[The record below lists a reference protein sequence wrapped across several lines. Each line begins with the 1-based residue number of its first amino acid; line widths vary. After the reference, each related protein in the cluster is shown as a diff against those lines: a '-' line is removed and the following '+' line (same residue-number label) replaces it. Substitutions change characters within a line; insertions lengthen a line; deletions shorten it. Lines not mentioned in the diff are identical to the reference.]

1 MLIFRKKILLYCI
14 FQKFYAKFA
23 TMKNVEQ
30 SWQNGLSERHI
41 AQIIRRKMIT
51 RAKPSGKIYDRKTE
65 KIQ

>member
-1 MLIFRKKILLYCI
+1 MGIELNPIFFCI
-14 FQKFYAKFA
+14 F
-23 TMKNVEQ
+23 TSMKTQEQ
-30 SWQNGLSERHI
+30 NWQNGLSQRHI